1 MSAIEFKHID
11 DVLHNEL
18 YSEYIRIEQESF
30 NNPLTIELES
40 IYNNI
45 ISKYSITKDQEF
57 VLINIFNIFKY
68 VQEIIDPKRVEF
80 SIGFS
85 EDDDVLLY
93 RKNDNELINLI
104 IHPEDDFT
112 LSIISKTSGN
122 SIEYFDNKDV
132 DFEKIVYNFLR

>member
-1 MSAIEFKHID
+1 MSTIEFKHID

>member
-1 MSAIEFKHID
+1 MSTIEFKHID

-85 EDDDVLLY
+85 EDDDV
-93 RKNDNELINLI
+93 
-104 IHPEDDFT
+104 
-112 LSIISKTSGN
+112 
-122 SIEYFDNKDV
+122 
-132 DFEKIVYNFLR
+132 

>member
-1 MSAIEFKHID
+1 MSTIEFKHID

-104 IHPEDDFT
+104 IHLEDDFT